1 MAVAPTRVPDD
12 FRIARVEV
20 IPLRLWLNFKRSISR
35 RLDVDVPNVEWVD
48 NPVVVRVETASG
60 CSGHARVRVPSGW
73 LGETTTSITGAVRD
87 FYAPQLIGASL
98 LEREANAA
106 MLDAILPGN
115 PGALSAVDTAIHDA
129 LGKTLGLPV
138 YALLG
143 GEGEPVPLD
152 WSVSLRPP
160 DRRDETIAECRKAV
174 EEYGVR
180 ILCLKVGPREHW
192 RADVETFQAV
202 RAAVGPDV
210 EIGMDPNEGYD
221 LPTAVR
227 VLRLLQDDDV
237 AYVEQPF
244 HREHA
249 ADLAELRA
257 QVAVPIYLDEGAVT
271 LSDALGIVERR
282 AADGLV
288 LKMWKTGS
296 FSKTLKMA
304 AIAQAA
310 GMSTTIGGTAQGN
323 ALEAACF
330 AHLYAAV
337 PGRVMAGEFILG
349 MDVTADHDPIATA
362 PPEFAIRD
370 GHAHLP
376 HGPGLGIE
384 VDIDAARDLAL
395 ACYTIS

>member
-1 MAVAPTRVPDD
+1 M
-12 FRIARVEV
+12 
-20 IPLRLWLNFKRSISR
+20 
-35 RLDVDVPNVEWVD
+35 
-48 NPVVVRVETASG
+48 
-60 CSGHARVRVPSGW
+60 
-73 LGETTTSITGAVRD
+73 
-87 FYAPQLIGASL
+87 
-98 LEREANAA
+98 
-106 MLDAILPGN
+106 
-115 PGALSAVDTAIHDA
+115 
-129 LGKTLGLPV
+129 
-138 YALLG
+138 
-143 GEGEPVPLD
+143 
-152 WSVSLRPP
+152 
-160 DRRDETIAECRKAV
+160 
-174 EEYGVR
+174 
-180 ILCLKVGPREHW
+180 
-192 RADVETFQAV
+192 
-202 RAAVGPDV
+202 GPDV

-221 LPTAVR
+221 RPTAVR

-330 AHLYAAV
+330 AHLV
-337 PGRVMAGEFILG
+337 RRRTRKVMVVVLFWAW
-349 MDVTADHDPIATA
+349 T
-362 PPEFAIRD
+362 
-370 GHAHLP
+370 
-376 HGPGLGIE
+376 
-384 VDIDAARDLAL
+384 
-395 ACYTIS
+395 